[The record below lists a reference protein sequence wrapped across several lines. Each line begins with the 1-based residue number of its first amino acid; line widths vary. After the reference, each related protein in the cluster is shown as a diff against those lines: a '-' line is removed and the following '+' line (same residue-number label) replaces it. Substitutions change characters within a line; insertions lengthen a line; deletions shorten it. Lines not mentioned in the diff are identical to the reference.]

1 MAKVEGGAPW
11 DDKLNENSMILTQIY
26 SKLSNALKTSED
38 NLTATLDKLNNAD
51 DITQAE
57 LLNIQTKIQAWGNV
71 CSTITGL
78 MRAVGDSLKSTTQNI
93 R

>member
-1 MAKVEGGAPW
+1 MASISYGAATESENVSLYTIYN
-11 DDKLNENSMILTQIY
+11 KLNAALTKAE
-26 SKLSNALKTSED
+26 S
-38 NLTATLDKLNNAD
+38 NLTADLAKLNDAD
-51 DITQAE
+51 DISQAE
-57 LLNIQTKIQAWGNV
+57 LLNIQTRIQAWGNI